1 MIQVLFN
8 GILNI
13 LMSLIQIIAI
23 PFNTIIVSVFP
34 NISTKVTEVA
44 NGIST
49 LFTGMSWGIGV
60 LPHTLLVT
68 LLFILS
74 VEIAKY
80 SVYISTHIVTL
91 VLDIIKRLKF
101 W

>member
-1 MIQVLFN
+1 MIQTLFN

-13 LMSLIQIIAI
+13 LTSIIQIIVLPINALI
-23 PFNTIIVSVFP
+23 T
-34 NISTKVTEVA
+34 STLPDLSSKITELT

-49 LFTGMSWGIGV
+49 LFTGATWGISV
-60 LPHTLLVT
+60 IPHTLLVT
-68 LLFILS
+68 LLFIIS

-80 SVYISTHIVTL
+80 SIFISTHVISL
-91 VLDIIKRLKF
+91 ILNIIKRIKF